1 MIAPMPKTLAMANC
15 SEVPDD
21 NISLLLTAK
30 SAYEAPAPSASTIP
44 TVADPWPDPLLAPVK
59 MMTPTTAHAVATH
72 QRAFGVTLNQSQL
85 IAPVSAGAEPS
96 ATTVPIVTPL
106 RCTAAKKV
114 SWYPAIPAPAQSQA
128 RSRTVA
134 RLSEREVPRAASWR
148 RSAPITMR
156 LVPTANEFAPDGPSA
171 AAVPVV
177 PKQIAEKRIDR
188 RARIH
193 QR

>member
-15 SEVPDD
+15 SEVPVD

-30 SAYEAPAPSASTIP
+30 IAYEAPAPSASRIP
-44 TVADPWPDPLLAPVK
+44 TVADPWPAPLLAPVK

-72 QRAFGVTLNQSQL
+72 QRTFGLTLNQSQL

-114 SWYPAIPAPAQSQA
+114 SWYPAIPAPAQSQEA
-128 RSRTVA
+128 LFNKASRQGSGRGRGRGSSGAAQGIPKGFVGSDWCREYRSRSV
-134 RLSEREVPRAASWR
+134 SPGGSV
-148 RSAPITMR
+148 
-156 LVPTANEFAPDGPSA
+156 
-171 AAVPVV
+171 
-177 PKQIAEKRIDR
+177 
-188 RARIH
+188 
-193 QR
+193 